1 MTIEA
6 EQSISSWGGLRNKTV
21 VEVAEYRTIREGNT
35 STRPFQAIIDSRSP
49 LDMTFAKPI
58 SEDQLITYD
67 WTPDEVRNRQIFTES
82 EIDGVQSRDGR
93 IRFKWR
99 PTMPGDYPELL
110 PGQEVILQEPLEFE
124 SEDDYV
130 DSEPMLPAGVKVEDL
145 RFVHPQLY
153 PLDMV
158 TKGWQALLRA
168 NIDENPAKMSYS
180 LLRAVAED
188 LDVES
193 LKRDVGM
200 VAEDGTP
207 LPGYLLAISDDPEA
221 EKTLARQM
229 GAGAIDIL
237 DSEGRSQIWQGEG
250 RFLIFNF
257 TGFPTSKTMDVLL
270 ALEKKFLP
278 KSFRPYK
285 IEL

>member
-1 MTIEA
+1 MTIDA
-6 EQSISSWGGLRNKTV
+6 ERRISSWGGLRNRTV
-21 VEVAEYRTIREGNT
+21 VELAEYRAIREGDT
-35 STRPFQAIIDSRSP
+35 RARPFQAIIDSRDP
-49 LDMTFAKPI
+49 LDVTFAKPI
-58 SEDQLITYD
+58 SEDQLIIYD
-67 WTPDEVRNRQIFTES
+67 WTPERAIFRGFFTES
-82 EIDGVQSRDGR
+82 EIDGVQSRNGR

-99 PTMPGDYPELL
+99 PTRLGDYPELR
-110 PGQEVILQEPLEFE
+110 PGQEVILPEPLEFE
-124 SEDDYV
+124 SEDDYIV
-130 DSEPMLPAGVKVEDL
+130 PEPELPAGMTVEDL

-153 PLDMV
+153 PLDMA
-158 TKGWQALLRA
+158 TKSWQALLRA
-168 NIDENPAKMSYS
+168 NVDENPAKMSYS
-180 LLRAVAED
+180 LLRSVAED

-207 LPGYLLAISDDPEA
+207 LPGYFLAISDDPEA

-229 GAGAIDIL
+229 GVGAIDIL

-257 TGFPTSKTMDVLL
+257 TGFPTAKTMDVLIV
-270 ALEKKFLP
+270 LEKKFLP
-278 KSFRPYK
+278 KDFHPYK